1 MGSHEVQDSLD
12 SLLISWQ
19 TAYLLQPTYLLLA
32 CHFVPT
38 YSDPTNQFTYQLAYH
53 LSACSP
59 PRACPPP
66 TYLPPSYQPS
76 HLLSACP
83 SPTCLP
89 PSYQPAHLLPA
100 CSPPTCLPT
109 CYQPAHFLPACLPP
123 YTTPTSTDLCPVCSD
138 CAFFH
143 SEIIMQH
150 TAMDKI
156 NVHGGHRIS
165 SSLQFPGLFL
175 PHHLPSGPFCSL
187 LPASCYFCSRT
198 LSSST

>member
-1 MGSHEVQDSLD
+1 MC
-12 SLLISWQ
+12 
-19 TAYLLQPTYLLLA
+19 QPTQIP
-32 CHFVPT
+32 PT
-38 YSDPTNQFTYQLAYH
+38 SSPTSLPTTYQLALLLGPAH
-53 LSACSP
+53 LL
-59 PRACPPP
+59 P
-66 TYLPPSYQPS
+66 TCLLPISLPTSYQPA
-76 HLLSACP
+76 HLLPACL
-83 SPTCLP
+83 LP
-89 PSYQPAHLLPA
+89 ISLLTSYQPAHLLPA